1 MSNGIGKNPLNDI
14 SKVYLEQVGKKKK
27 KKDDSYLETDMKKR
41 QENNEKARKDME
53 KMGTSMKNPHFEQ
66 NQFGW
71 DSVNSMTKAY
81 RAMQEGIRDEDPE
94 KGTEERKKRL
104 EKKRDM
110 KMDDHPQYAKEAL
123 DPVGKEDGD
132 VNNDGKKDDTDS
144 YLMKRRKAIGSAM
157 KKRLKEERA
166 SLSEVMTD
174 KEDEKK
180 KAEMMKMK
188 ASYKKEDSELDIK
201 ADVDALV
208 GDSDLSEE
216 FKQKAATI
224 FEAAIKAKVKEESQ
238 RLQGEYETK
247 LKEDTETHKAELV
260 EKVDSYL
267 NYVVEEWMQENKIAI
282 ERGIKGEIAED
293 FIGGLKK
300 LFEDHYIDVPDEKYN
315 VLEDQASKIE
325 DLEKKLNEEIE
336 KNVKLNKDN
345 GELKKEEI
353 IKKSSEDL
361 TDVEAEKFNKLAEE
375 VEYSSEEDF
384 TTKVKTI
391 KESYFGKKEE
401 VKSSDIDDVAV
412 GDGSEQ
418 VDPADLT
425 NSMAAYTAAISK
437 TKDIKLSNK

>member
-1 MSNGIGKNPLNDI
+1 MAETDKKIEAMEQEVSEQSVNPQASAPTKNAVAAEPSHIAKMADYEDLGAAVVKPTDSNPDASKKINQVSGDAQQKNQGAADAMPKLKEG
-14 SKVYLEQVGKKKK
+14 SKETEKTPEDKEDQKEMAHMDADKK
-27 KKDDSYLETDMKKR
+27 KKDEM
-41 QENNEKARKDME
+41 A
-53 KMGTSMKNPHFEQ
+53 KMN
-66 NQFGW
+66 
-71 DSVNSMTKAY
+71 
-81 RAMQEGIRDEDPE
+81 
-94 KGTEERKKRL
+94 
-104 EKKRDM
+104 
-110 KMDDHPQYAKEAL
+110 
-123 DPVGKEDGD
+123 
-132 VNNDGKKDDTDS
+132 
-144 YLMKRRKAIGSAM
+144 AM
-157 KKRLKEERA
+157 KKPMAAMKEPMKAGYHKEE
-166 SLSEVMTD
+166 SD
-174 KEDEKK
+174 
-180 KAEMMKMK
+180 
-188 ASYKKEDSELDIK
+188 LDIK

-384 TTKVKTI
+384 TSKVKTI
-391 KESYFGKKEE
+391 KDSYFGKKEE
-401 VKSSDIDDVAV
+401 AKSGDIDDVAV

>member
-1 MSNGIGKNPLNDI
+1 MAETDKKIEAMEQEVSEQSVNPQASAPTKNAVAAEPSHIAKMADYEDLGAAVVKPTDSNPDASKKINQVSGDAQQKNQGAADAMPKLKEG
-14 SKVYLEQVGKKKK
+14 SKETEKTPEDKEDQKEMAHMDADKK
-27 KKDDSYLETDMKKR
+27 KKDEM
-41 QENNEKARKDME
+41 A
-53 KMGTSMKNPHFEQ
+53 KMN
-66 NQFGW
+66 
-71 DSVNSMTKAY
+71 
-81 RAMQEGIRDEDPE
+81 
-94 KGTEERKKRL
+94 
-104 EKKRDM
+104 
-110 KMDDHPQYAKEAL
+110 
-123 DPVGKEDGD
+123 
-132 VNNDGKKDDTDS
+132 
-144 YLMKRRKAIGSAM
+144 AM
-157 KKRLKEERA
+157 KKPMAAMKEPMNA
-166 SLSEVMTD
+166 M
-174 KEDEKK
+174 
-180 KAEMMKMK
+180 AMK
-188 ASYKKEDSELDIK
+188 ASYKKEESDLDIK

-336 KNVKLNKDN
+336 KNVKLNKNN
-345 GELKKEEI
+345 GELKRVEI
-353 IKKSSEDL
+353 AKAVSEDL
-361 TDVEAEKFNKLAEE
+361 TDVEKEKFNKLAEE
-375 VEYSSEEDF
+375 VEYSNEEDF
-384 TTKVKTI
+384 TSKVKTI
-391 KESYFGKKEE
+391 KDSYFGKKEE
-401 VKSSDIDDVAV
+401 AKSNDIDDVAV